1 MAQVASKTC
10 EIGFSASGSQYCLE
24 CEQYVCENCKIFH
37 KRQKLSKNHQ
47 FQSSADDIP
56 EAKFKCKDHNE
67 DVSLLC
73 NTCNVVV
80 CSKCVTGNHK
90 GHAFSQLMDSI
101 TQLKEKTKKDVR
113 RKVQEAT
120 LNMKK
125 IEEGQQA
132 FAMKIEVVVKTI
144 TEEGTKIKAMVD
156 KYIEKMITS
165 IKNQSMLEKD
175 KLAKSMAGYN
185 MVLKSGI
192 HLHKKIHELDKKLN
206 EGKLLQSLQLI
217 TVRKR

>member
-10 EIGFSASGSQYCLE
+10 EICVSASGSQYCLE
-24 CEQYVCENCKIFH
+24 CEQYFCENCKIFH

-47 FQSSADDIP
+47 FQSSEDDIP
-56 EAKFKCKDHNE
+56 EAKSKCKDHNE

-101 TQLKEKTKKDVR
+101 TQLKEKTKKNVS

-120 LNMKK
+120 LNMEK

-132 FAMKIEVVVKTI
+132 FAMKIEAVVKTI
-144 TEEGTKIKAMVD
+144 TEEGTQIKAMVD
-156 KYIEKMITS
+156 KYIEQMITS
-165 IKNQSMLEKD
+165 IKNQSMMEKD
-175 KLAKSMAGYN
+175 KLAKAMAGYN
-185 MVLKSGI
+185 MVLKSGSI
-192 HLHKKIHELDKKLN
+192 
-206 EGKLLQSLQLI
+206 
-217 TVRKR
+217 